1 MIDSFQPG
9 FQPGFQAI
17 ALPVTTGAGAPAYFV
32 PAQEASII
40 ADDRRRERRRR
51 REREKVRAEAQ
62 AVITVAMAARAR
74 PSEAHPRG
82 RLAARAHGDGG
93 MTLNLGG
100 QATRPGQ
107 TGWRD

>member
-62 AVITVAMAARAR
+62 AVITVAMAAVLDHQRR
-74 PSEAHPRG
+74 IREDDWLLG
-82 RLAARAHGDGG
+82 LTETAA
-93 MTLNLGG
+93 
-100 QATRPGQ
+100 
-107 TGWRD
+107 